1 VSLRK
6 NINYINVFSILSSF
20 DSEKKEKSKM
30 LNTSILYSIH
40 NEWTGRALAPCQILK
55 WIGGY
60 LCFTFICGIVLNA
73 IILFILLQ
81 TKHRRSPIDIF
92 IIALCFSDL
101 LAALLGIPLPLT
113 SNLACR

>member
-1 VSLRK
+1 MF
-6 NINYINVFSILSSF
+6 NN
-20 DSEKKEKSKM
+20 SK
-30 LNTSILYSIH
+30 IH
-40 NEWTGRALAPCQILK
+40 FTNNEWTPPALASCQILK

-60 LCFTFICGIVLNA
+60 LCFTFICGVGLNI
-73 IILFILLQ
+73 IILYILLQ
-81 TKHRRSPIDIF
+81 NKRRRSPIDVF